1 MGEQARNGELRRA
14 AQTVLDGLNAR
25 IEQAPDGAVPVF
37 DGIADLHDALQAS
50 PAAPH
55 DEQLAALADDL
66 DRYGQRRTPEDI
78 AKLIRDRDDL
88 RNSLQDAYDEMRG
101 HGWYIETAMAEAL
114 AKYSTSNIDRNVIA
128 DMTIYLP
135 GPHAVNADCAGK
147 RRAKR
152 PFR

>member
-1 MGEQARNGELRRA
+1 MGIQGDKKGAPMTSKEHEARCRALRGGMTESEA
-14 AQTVLDGLNAR
+14 A
-25 IEQAPDGAVPVF
+25 I
-37 DGIADLHDALQAS
+37 IADLS
-50 PAAPH
+50 VV
-55 DEQLAALADDL
+55 EQ
-66 DRYGQRRTPEDI
+66 DRE
-78 AKLIRDRDDL
+78 DL

-114 AKYSTSNIDRNVIA
+114 AASNIDRNVIA